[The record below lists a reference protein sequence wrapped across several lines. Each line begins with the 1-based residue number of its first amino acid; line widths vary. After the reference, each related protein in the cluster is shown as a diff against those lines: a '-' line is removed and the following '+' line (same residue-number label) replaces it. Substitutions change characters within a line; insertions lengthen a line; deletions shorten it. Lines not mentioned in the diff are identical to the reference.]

1 VNRAANIVAFLTLS
15 IAIAGCG
22 IAGHEARDP
31 AVLDVPAGFEPM
43 PIPSHNPLTVEKVAL
58 GERLFFDPDLS
69 EDRSLS
75 CASCHF
81 ENAAFADPRRLSP
94 GVHGRLGI
102 RNSPTLVNVGY
113 INLLFWDGGALT
125 LEAQALGP
133 IEADFEM
140 NMNLGDL
147 VRRIGSDE
155 SYVQQFE
162 EAFGEGPSVPTLTQA
177 LASFQ
182 RTIRS
187 GGSRF
192 DRFQTG
198 ESSALSAAEQRGLEL
213 FNGKANCASCHNGFL
228 FTNQAFENN
237 GIEPAGSDSGRA
249 RITLDPED
257 YLAFRVPSLRNVEKT
272 APYMHDGRFASLD
285 EVVAHYNR
293 GGTGVRNQS
302 SLIEPLHLTEG
313 EKDDL
318 ISFLKTLTDDVI
330 LTGLNP
336 QTTL

>member
-1 VNRAANIVAFLTLS
+1 
-15 IAIAGCG
+15 
-22 IAGHEARDP
+22 
-31 AVLDVPAGFEPM
+31 M
-43 PIPSHNPLTVEKVAL
+43 PIPSHNPLSEEKVAL

-81 ENAAFADPRRLSP
+81 ENAAFADPRPLSP

-102 RNSPTLVNVGY
+102 RNSPSLVNVGY
-113 INLLFWDGGALT
+113 VNLLFWDGGALT

-147 VRRIGSDE
+147 IHRLESDE
-155 SYVQQFE
+155 SYLRQFE
-162 EAFGEGPSVPTLTQA
+162 RVFGQRPSVPTVTQA

-192 DRFQTG
+192 DRFKAG
-198 ESSALSAAEQRGLEL
+198 ESSALNETELRGMAL
-213 FNGKANCASCHNGFL
+213 FNGKANCASCHGGFL
-228 FTNQAFENN
+228 FTNQSFENN
-237 GIEPAGSDSGRA
+237 GIEPAGTDSGRA
-249 RITLDPED
+249 RITLDPHD
-257 YLAFRVPSLRNVEKT
+257 YLSFRVPSLRNVEKT
-272 APYMHDGRFASLD
+272 APYMHDGRFETLD
-285 EVVAHYNR
+285 EVVDHYHR

-302 SLIEPLHLTEG
+302 SLIEPLHMTEG

-318 ISFLKTLTDDVI
+318 IAFLKTLTDDVI
-330 LTGLNP
+330 LTGLQP
-336 QTTL
+336 

>member
-1 VNRAANIVAFLTLS
+1 MRFFSFIALAALS
-15 IAIAGCG
+15 IGIAGCG
-22 IAGHEARDP
+22 IAGHETRDP
-31 AVLDVPAGFEPM
+31 AVLDVPAGFD
-43 PIPSHNPLTVEKVAL
+43 PIPVPNHNPLTAEKVVL
-58 GERLFFDPDLS
+58 GQRLFFDPHLS

-75 CASCHF
+75 CASCHL

-102 RNSPTLVNVGY
+102 RNSPSLVNVGY

-133 IEADFEM
+133 LEADFEM

-147 VRRIGSDE
+147 ITRIESDD
-155 SYVQQFE
+155 SYVAQFE
-162 EAFGEGPSVPTLTQA
+162 EAFEEGPSVRTVTQA

-187 GGSRF
+187 GGSRY
-192 DRFQTG
+192 DRHTAG
-198 ESSALSAAEQRGLEL
+198 TIDALSESERRGLEL
-213 FNGKANCASCHNGFL
+213 FNGKANCASCHSGFL

-249 RITLDPED
+249 RITLDPTD
-257 YLAFRVPSLRNVEKT
+257 YLEFRVPSLRNVEET
-272 APYMHDGRFASLD
+272 APYMHDGRFDSLE
-285 EVVAHYNR
+285 EVIDHYDQ

-302 SLIEPLHLTEG
+302 ALIEPLRLTDQ
-313 EKDDL
+313 EKRDV
-318 ISFLKTLTDDVI
+318 IAFLKSLTDETI
-330 LTGLNP
+330 LTGLAP
-336 QTTL
+336 RLSS

>member
-1 VNRAANIVAFLTLS
+1 MRVGILIAAAALS
-15 IAIAGCG
+15 LGLAGCG
-22 IAGHEARDP
+22 IAGHETRDP
-31 AVLDVPAGFEPM
+31 AILDVPVGFEP
-43 PIPSHNPLTVEKVAL
+43 IPVPAHNPLTPAKVEL
-58 GERLFFDPDLS
+58 GERLFFDLDLS

-102 RNSPTLVNVGY
+102 RNSPSLVNVAY
-113 INLLFWDGGALT
+113 LNLLFWDGGALT

-133 IEADFEM
+133 LEADFEM

-147 VRRIGSDE
+147 ITRVESDP
-155 SYVQQFE
+155 SYVSQFE
-162 EAFGEGPSVPTLTQA
+162 EAFGEGPSIRTLTQA

-187 GGSRF
+187 GGSRY
-192 DRFQTG
+192 DRYVSG
-198 ESSALSAAEQRGLEL
+198 AVDALTDSERRGLEL
-213 FNGKANCASCHNGFL
+213 FRGKANCASCHKGFL

-249 RITLDPED
+249 RITLDPADFLE
-257 YLAFRVPSLRNVEKT
+257 FRVPSLRNVEKT
-272 APYMHDGRFASLD
+272 APYMHDGRFDSLED
-285 EVVAHYNR
+285 VIDHYDQ

-302 SLIEPLHLTEG
+302 ALITPLRLTDQ
-313 EKDDL
+313 EKRDL
-318 ISFLKTLTDDVI
+318 IAFLNSLTDETI
-330 LTGLNP
+330 LTGFTP
-336 QTTL
+336 